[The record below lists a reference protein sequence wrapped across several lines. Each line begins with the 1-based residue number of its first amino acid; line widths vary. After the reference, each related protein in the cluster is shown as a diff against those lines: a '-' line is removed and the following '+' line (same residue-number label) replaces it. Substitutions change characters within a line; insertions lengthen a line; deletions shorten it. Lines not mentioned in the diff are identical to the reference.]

1 MKKALACILAACI
14 LLGAAGCARTIEPAE
29 TSETP
34 AEPGITI
41 VTTIYPLY
49 DWILEILGDEAAHAD
64 VTYLTKSG
72 VDIHSYEPSVAD
84 VARISSCD
92 VFVYVGGESENWV
105 KDALKNSTNPE
116 MVIVNLLDVLGD
128 SVKEEEGEDGP
139 EPDEHVWLSLKN
151 AEALVP
157 AIREALAKADPDS
170 APAYVEN
177 EERYL
182 PELAEMDQA
191 YAEAAAASDSKTV
204 VFADRFP
211 FRYLVEDYGLTWY
224 AAFPGCSAETEASFE
239 TIALLSGKLDE
250 LHLPAVLTIEGEDHR
265 VAETVTGAAKS
276 GDVLI
281 LEMDSMQSV
290 TEEDIAAGA
299 SYLGIMK
306 ENLEVLKT
314 ALGVGR

>member
-151 AEALVP
+151 AETLIP